1 MGRVSAAS
9 TTTAGPS
16 CPLPH
21 MISSFSMIE
30 PSELSIEVGE
40 SDEMRMEGA
49 MMVEGVDEPLV
60 SISRGNG
67 RLESEGAM
75 MVEGVDDVNME
86 LE

>member
-1 MGRVSAAS
+1 MGK
-9 TTTAGPS
+9 
-16 CPLPH
+16 
-21 MISSFSMIE
+21 
-30 PSELSIEVGE
+30 

-49 MMVEGVDEPLV
+49 MMVEAVDEPLV